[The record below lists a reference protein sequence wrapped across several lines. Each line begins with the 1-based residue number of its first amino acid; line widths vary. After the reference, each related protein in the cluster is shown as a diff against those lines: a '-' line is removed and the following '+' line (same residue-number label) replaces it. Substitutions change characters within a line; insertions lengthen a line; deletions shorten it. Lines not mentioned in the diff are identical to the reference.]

1 MRIRPARPEDAPA
14 IAGVHVRAWQAA
26 YRDLLPDDAL
36 AALSIEDRAE
46 RWRSWL
52 HEPAPGGRVWVA
64 EEDHRVVGFSST
76 GPTRDPTA
84 PRGTAEVFTIYLEP
98 DVVATGRGRELFAH
112 AVDDLRESG
121 YISAELWVLS
131 ANDRARR
138 FYERAGWRTDGEER
152 VESMYEIELRETRY
166 RIEL

>member
-1 MRIRPARPEDAPA
+1 MRIRPARPEDAEA

-26 YRDLLPDDAL
+26 YAGVLPHEAL
-36 AALSIEDRAE
+36 AALSIEDRAD

-52 HEPAPGGRVWVA
+52 REAPGLLVWVG
-64 EEDHRVVGFSST
+64 EEDDGRVVGFASA
-76 GPTRDPTA
+76 GPSRDPEAA
-84 PRGTAEVFTIYLEP
+84 PGTAEVYTIYVEP

-112 AVDDLRESG
+112 AVDHIRTDGST
-121 YISAELWVLS
+121 SAELWVLS

-152 VESMYEIELRETRY
+152 VESMYEMELRETRY